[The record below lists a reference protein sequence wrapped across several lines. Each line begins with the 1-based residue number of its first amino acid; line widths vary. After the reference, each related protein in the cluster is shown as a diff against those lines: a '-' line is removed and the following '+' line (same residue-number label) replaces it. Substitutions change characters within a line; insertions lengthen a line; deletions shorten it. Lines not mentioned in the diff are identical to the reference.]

1 MATTRED
8 DDQSYFILGLAA
20 GIIALIILLVIGV
33 ALRATTAKAERQPPS
48 PTTVSMVSTA
58 PVPGSPDQAVVT
70 QTTAVVIPEGA
81 SIRVDGDVV
90 NFYFAYASADIAPG
104 AAEALAKVIQG
115 VGAGKKAQVSGF
127 HDTSGDPALNAEL
140 AKRRAETVRDVLVG
154 LGAPVGQVQLKKPE
168 VTTGNGNAAQAR
180 RVEVRLVD

>member
-1 MATTRED
+1 MASSNED
-8 DDQSYFILGLAA
+8 DNQTYFILGLAI
-20 GIIALIILLVIGV
+20 GIISLIILLVIGV
-33 ALRATTAKAERQPPS
+33 ALRATTAKAERQPAS

-58 PVPGSPDQAVVT
+58 PVPGSPGQAVVT
-70 QTTAVVIPEGA
+70 QTTSVVIPEGA

-90 NFYFAYASADIAPG
+90 SFYFAYASADIAPG

-127 HDTSGDPALNAEL
+127 HDTSGDPAVNAEL

-154 LGAPVGQVQLKKPE
+154 LGAPAGQVVLKKPE
-168 VTTGNGNAAQAR
+168 VTTGTGNATQAR